1 MGGYV
6 MKLKQWIINRRDRKE
21 RERKDRINAK
31 FEELR
36 TNLRKVKNGLLI
48 VTEMLEPLCR
58 DEKS

>member
-1 MGGYV
+1 

-36 TNLRKVKNGLLI
+36 TNLRKVKNRLLI
-48 VTEMLEPLCR
+48 VAEILEPFCR